1 MRTKLENNTNE
12 FVTDEMTTYKGFTI
26 HHYSEDTP
34 GLPSYSELTVSKDGK
49 TYRVPTG
56 INGYGPTI
64 GSAKL
69 FIDDVINGIVDI
81 NKFEERKRLY
91 HK

>member
-1 MRTKLENNTNE
+1 MRIKLENNTNE
-12 FVTDEMTTYKGFTI
+12 FVTDEMITYKGFI
-26 HHYSEDTP
+26 IRYYSEDISE
-34 GLPSYSELTVSKDGK
+34 LPSYSKLTVSNNGK

-56 INGYGPTI
+56 PNGYGQTI
-64 GSAKL
+64 EGAKL